1 MLQMVRISGTHFECA
16 MKIYER
22 YLHNLAVYFSGI
34 DAPNAA
40 MTPEQFKIPVPVS
53 VYAKQV

>member
-1 MLQMVRISGTHFECA
+1 MLQMAGISGAHFERA

-22 YLHNLAVYFSGI
+22 YLHNLAVHFSGI
-34 DAPNAA
+34 NAPNAA
-40 MTPEQFKIPVPVS
+40 MTPEQFKIPVPAS